1 MCTGKSW
8 EPHRAEP
15 PSHQDAGALG
25 ARLGAQKYFTCAL
38 LTHLPSIQ
46 PFPQVVQLITSP
58 QQCPCLQ
65 ERAGEGQGLETKINR
80 SSLSKCFSVGD
91 VGVSVKKET
100 KTVFFSLSAR
110 RSCCSGSSHCGNQLP
125 NGMFAA
131 GPWSKIQQIP
141 LKQTSSGVFAV
152 FFVVTVVLGV
162 CACGQKHIPG
172 LQEVWE

>member
-1 MCTGKSW
+1 M
-8 EPHRAEP
+8 
-15 PSHQDAGALG
+15 
-25 ARLGAQKYFTCAL
+25 
-38 LTHLPSIQ
+38 
-46 PFPQVVQLITSP
+46 
-58 QQCPCLQ
+58 
-65 ERAGEGQGLETKINR
+65 ETKINR

-131 GPWSKIQQIP
+131 GPWSKTQQIP
-141 LKQTSSGVFAV
+141 VKQTSSGVFAG

-162 CACGQKHIPG
+162 CVRGQKHIPG
-172 LQEVWE
+172 LEEVWE